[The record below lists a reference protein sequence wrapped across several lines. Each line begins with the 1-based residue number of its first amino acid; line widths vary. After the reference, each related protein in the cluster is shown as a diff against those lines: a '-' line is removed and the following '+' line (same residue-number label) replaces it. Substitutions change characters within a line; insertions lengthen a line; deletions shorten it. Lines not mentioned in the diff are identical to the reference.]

1 MLVFVSERM
10 GLVYNKFSLRK
21 TPMTLLQNL
30 GTAGNAWLVPLI
42 FWTLFWKGI
51 ALWKS
56 GRNNQLYWFIA
67 LLVINTAG
75 VLEIMYILW
84 FQRKHRD

>member
-1 MLVFVSERM
+1 
-10 GLVYNKFSLRK
+10 
-21 TPMTLLQNL
+21 MTLLQNL
-30 GTAGNAWLVPLI
+30 GTNPNWLVPLI

-51 ALWKS
+51 ALWKAGQNS
-56 GRNNQLYWFIA
+56 QLHWFIA

-84 FQRKHRD
+84 FQRKHQE